1 MAAAL
6 CRPYKALTIT
16 SRAGI
21 ASAAGGTDSMKRT
34 YIWAALAALGL
45 ISVIAAVNWPST
57 HVPPQDSHQTT
68 TGRHDDEHIPLTDE
82 QMVTAQI
89 ELAPVAAVPL
99 KEHFLAPGTIVPDAD
114 RIGRVAVRV
123 LATVAELR
131 KRVGDP
137 VEKDEVVAILESR
150 ELSDAKSEY
159 LAARLTNDLQ
169 QTLAARYKTL
179 WESRSYPE
187 NEYLKSRLTA
197 QDAGIRLDSARQ
209 KLLALGLND
218 AEIQQLPDLPIE
230 EFRKQ
235 SLRAPISGRIAERRV
250 DLGAL
255 VGREGQ
261 ESELFVIV
269 NLDKVWIDLAISP
282 NDLSKVIEGA
292 DVNVTAGPDGPSG
305 NAKIVFVSP
314 LIDKDTRAARVIAS
328 LENKKSEWRP
338 GMFVTAEV
346 PITSR
351 GPVLAVPKA
360 AVQTVDGSPT
370 LFVRQG
376 QDFVARRV
384 QLGREDDE
392 RQEIVAGVSA
402 GEIIAVSNTFT
413 LKAEL
418 GKSEAE
424 H

>member
-1 MAAAL
+1 
-6 CRPYKALTIT
+6 
-16 SRAGI
+16 
-21 ASAAGGTDSMKRT
+21 MKRT

-45 ISVIAAVNWPST
+45 ITVVTAINWRST
-57 HVPPQDSHQTT
+57 HVSPQDPPQTAAA
-68 TGRHDDEHIPLTDE
+68 GRKDGHIPLTDE
-82 QMVTAQI
+82 QMAAARI
-89 ELAPVAAVPL
+89 EVAPVATFQL

-123 LATVAELR
+123 LATVTELR
-131 KRVGDP
+131 KRVGDQ
-137 VEKDEVVAILESR
+137 VERDEVVAVLESR

-159 LAARLTNDLQ
+159 LAARLTNELQ
-169 QTLAARYKTL
+169 QTLSARYKML

-197 QDAGIRLDSARQ
+197 QDARIRLDSARQ

-282 NDLSKVIEGA
+282 NDLGKVVEGA
-292 DVNVTAGPDGPSG
+292 EVNVTAGPDGPSDI
-305 NAKIVFVSP
+305 AKIVFVSP

-328 LENKKSEWRP
+328 LENKKSGWRP

-346 PITSR
+346 PVASR
-351 GPVLAVPKA
+351 GAVLAVPKA
-360 AVQTVDGSPT
+360 ALQTVDGAPT

-376 QDFVARRV
+376 HDFVARKV
-384 QLGREDDE
+384 QLGREDDQL
-392 RQEIVAGVSA
+392 QEIVAGVSA

-413 LKAEL
+413 FKAEL